1 MSSPHKPSVLFVFY
15 THTAQSSQVADA
27 MASVLRCTTPQG

>member
-1 MSSPHKPSVLFVFY
+1 MSSPRKPSVLFVFY
-15 THTAQSSQVADA
+15 THTAQSRRVADA